1 MANNGLITICSFV
14 APSEEVRQRAKESV
28 GDNLLI
34 VHVDAPVE
42 VCRERNR
49 AFYDAAEERE
59 LETVP
64 GVNLPYEAP
73 EDPDLRLNTDSLS
86 IEESVERLI
95 ALLEERGAF

>member
-1 MANNGLITICSFV
+1 M
-14 APSEEVRQRAKESV
+14 PSVRQRAKGSV
-28 GDNLLI
+28 GDDLLI

-42 VCRERNR
+42 VCRERNQ

-59 LETVP
+59 LKTVP
-64 GVNLPYEAP
+64 GVNLPYEVP
-73 EDPDLRLNTDSLS
+73 KNPDLRLNTDSLS